1 MLSYSSF
8 PPDSPMCRIGTSPVR
23 NRQHQRH
30 ESEHTPRPRP
40 ISITG
45 PPPTM
50 QHMKRSSIYVS
61 DASILLQLKNNVLSP
76 VSPHDSS
83 SPTSDASAFID
94 HYKSLE
100 LEPNASID
108 DVRGSFRRLR
118 GLYFSTDAAKYRAA
132 QTAFDVLANPAA
144 RQDYDAIYRARPV
157 SNLSSLGAV
166 LEESK
171 HGRADSAHGDEAAMP
186 IVSEEE
192 EDETARL
199 EDPNWALKRHRRLY
213 EPVIGTQL
221 YASYIP
227 ILDAY
232 YGLERHPVYNCRRP
246 VYIGDIA
253 VHARPN

>member
-1 MLSYSSF
+1 MS
-8 PPDSPMCRIGTSPVR
+8 M
-23 NRQHQRH
+23 
-30 ESEHTPRPRP
+30 
-40 ISITG
+40 TG

-50 QHMKRSSIYVS
+50 QHIKRSSIYVS

-76 VSPHDSS
+76 TSPHDSTSPS
-83 SPTSDASAFID
+83 SDPLGFID

-108 DVRGSFRRLR
+108 DVRAAFRRLR
-118 GLYFSTDAAKYRAA
+118 SLYFSTDAAKYRAA

-144 RQDYDAIYRARPV
+144 RQDYDAIYRTRPAE
-157 SNLSSLGAV
+157 NTSSLGAV
-166 LEESK
+166 MEQPK
-171 HGRADSAHGDEAAMP
+171 HGRADSAHGDDAAMP
-186 IVSEEE
+186 AVSEEE
-192 EDETARL
+192 EEETARY

-232 YGLERHPVYNCRRP
+232 YGLERHPVLKCRRP
-246 VYIGDIA
+246 VYIGDMA